1 MLRVKQ
7 TIKHNPAERTLRR
20 RLYLIRFH
28 KVKRR
33 LPQDIK
39 NPSLHMVPMSVI
51 AVMISLN
58 ANYVKTLN
66 YDEN

>member
-1 MLRVKQ
+1 MNKNNGDVGL
-7 TIKHNPAERTLRR
+7 EE
-20 RLYLIRFH
+20 
-28 KVKRR
+28 KVTQAIDDMKFE
-33 LPQDIK
+33 LGESFSLE